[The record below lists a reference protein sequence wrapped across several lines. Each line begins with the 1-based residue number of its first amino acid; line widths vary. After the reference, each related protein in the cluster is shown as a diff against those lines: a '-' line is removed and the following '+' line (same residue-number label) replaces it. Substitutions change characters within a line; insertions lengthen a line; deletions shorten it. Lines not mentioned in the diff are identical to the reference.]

1 MAAASRA
8 CFHVPMDTAP
18 ARKRLVPT
26 ASVSPPEARPGLHPG
41 LRAARPVLQPQK
53 LRRGSPRIKWAE
65 GQFTPHA
72 SGTSNWLQQV
82 PAPSKRPSHPSGAD
96 ESMKENGTP
105 WTTDSVDPCSPAV
118 PGPGGTP
125 SMRRTIL
132 TPQTLHFS
140 SFDSSS
146 AERGQGRSPSEEKSA
161 TSLDSIQDA
170 LGVLKIDRGDSA
182 SPEVPPPRQ
191 RIRSVAPELG
201 TVLEIRPEER
211 SIDASAPRAGAHPQ
225 LQTLVET
232 VASVDGSAPLPCRP
246 SSLRTRACGAGVS
259 LGSTG

>member
-1 MAAASRA
+1 
-8 CFHVPMDTAP
+8 
-18 ARKRLVPT
+18 
-26 ASVSPPEARPGLHPG
+26 
-41 LRAARPVLQPQK
+41 
-53 LRRGSPRIKWAE
+53 
-65 GQFTPHA
+65 
-72 SGTSNWLQQV
+72 
-82 PAPSKRPSHPSGAD
+82 
-96 ESMKENGTP
+96 
-105 WTTDSVDPCSPAV
+105 
-118 PGPGGTP
+118 
-125 SMRRTIL
+125 MRRTIL

-225 LQTLVET
+225 LQTLAET
-232 VASVDGSAPLPCRP
+232 VASVDGSVRPRAPAPLP
-246 SSLRTRACGAGVS
+246 AGPHRFEPAYAQKQF
-259 LGSTG
+259 G